1 MFEVRYSIPFTR
13 KLPSA
18 ICTILY
24 HVGANLRPR
33 PKLLIQRVTR
43 VEISAHVQLFDL
55 NEGKCN
61 KKPTIWER
69 FVNKGAQNVFF

>member
-1 MFEVRYSIPFTR
+1 MYILYIVIYYYTDFSILTAYLPQK

-43 VEISAHVQLFDL
+43 VEISAHVQT
-55 NEGKCN
+55 C
-61 KKPTIWER
+61 
-69 FVNKGAQNVFF
+69 

>member
-24 HVGANLRPR
+24 HVGANLRS
-33 PKLLIQRVTR
+33 RVTR